1 SVDDFEQSVFGHMS
15 VEAGRR
21 PAAILEDGMN
31 RKLPRHAARIAYGLT
46 HARHR
51 FEVHAVAGRQVTA
64 GLRDADDGF
73 AAGELLA
80 REAVIHEALEIQRDH
95 VGMGGIVE
103 PVARAEVSV
112 TSHAIR
118 PRNRWS

>member
-1 SVDDFEQSVFGHMS
+1 MQDFDEPEIGEIA
-15 VEAGRR
+15 VEGGRR

-31 RKLPRHAARIAYGLT
+31 RKLHRHAARVAYALT

-80 REAVIHEALEIQRDH
+80 REAVVHEALEIQRDH
-95 VGMGGIVE
+95 VGMGGVVE